1 MNCLKKYLCWGL
13 WLTLFC
19 SCNNISSETSGDI
32 DIAGAMHN
40 LSPIQ
45 LSEIA
50 DNIVYVPLETN
61 ESCLLTPHNR
71 VHVTEKYIIISHYSP
86 TKPAIRVYDRYTG
99 KYLHDIGYVSNDPWG
114 YASYSRRVNYW
125 VDEMAE
131 EVYCNNWDQ
140 SLQVYGFDGKHRRK
154 LSLYYDSINVIGW
167 SANSMSFLQ
176 DEITVYSEWRKQVP
190 RIVSFDKEG
199 NPLRAYT
206 IPTRLTQQTDK
217 SRGASSLF
225 RDSIYGSSTVFFNY
239 DYYDYHSSAN
249 CAFMASDAP
258 RTYTRNGNTYLK
270 ETFVDTIYTLQ
281 DGKKVPYLTF
291 NMGEYLWPYD
301 KRTEGGDDNRLCVL
315 YTLENDDLVYFT
327 CGQNIYDW
335 EYENKRFF
343 CGYYDKKKRSTRMM
357 RGVSF
362 EDDILHGPPFRIMGM
377 NQAGEFYTVVQP
389 GELLEMDT
397 EELSPQLRKL
407 QQSVAEDDNPIIAIA
422 Y

>member
-1 MNCLKKYLCWGL
+1 MIPMKGLNKYLCWGL
-13 WLTLFC
+13 LLTLFY

-32 DIAGAMHN
+32 DVAGAMHN
-40 LSPIQ
+40 LSPIR

-131 EVYCNNWDQ
+131 EVYCNNWDK

-154 LSLYYDSINVIGW
+154 LSLYYDSLQVIGW
-167 SANSMSFLQ
+167 CGNSMSFSQ
-176 DEITVYSEWRKQVP
+176 DTIIVYTEWAKQVP
-190 RIVSFDKEG
+190 RIVTFDKGG
-199 NPLRAYT
+199 NLLQSYSLPLRRMEDT
-206 IPTRLTQQTDK
+206 EK
-217 SRGASSLF
+217 SRTMLTVA
-225 RDSIYGSSTVFFNY
+225 RDSIFGSYTVYFHYEYF
-239 DYYDYHSSAN
+239 DSPH
-249 CAFMASDAP
+249 CVFMAGDAP

-281 DGKKVPYLTF
+281 DGKKEPYLTF

-301 KRTEGGDDNRLCVL
+301 KRTEGADDNRLCVL

-327 CGQNIYDW
+327 CGQNIYDI
-335 EYENKRFF
+335 ESENKRFF

-362 EDDILHGPPFRIMGM
+362 EDNILHGPPFRIMGM

-397 EELSPQLRKL
+397 EELSPQLKKL

>member
-1 MNCLKKYLCWGL
+1 MNCMNKYLCWGL

-32 DIAGAMHN
+32 DVAGAMHN
-40 LSPIQ
+40 LSPIR

-50 DNIVYVPLETN
+50 DNIVYVPLETS

-71 VHVTEKYIIISHYSP
+71 VHVTEEYIIISHYS
-86 TKPAIRVYDRYTG
+86 TKGEIRVFDRYTG

-114 YASYSRRVNYW
+114 YACYNRRVNYW
-125 VDEMAE
+125 VDEMAG

-167 SANSMSFLQ
+167 SVNSMSFLQ
-176 DEITVYSEWRKQVP
+176 NEITVYSEWRKQVP

-199 NPLRAYT
+199 NSLRAYT
-206 IPTRLTQQTDK
+206 MPTRRMEETGKNRGLTFLYK
-217 SRGASSLF
+217 
-225 RDSIYGSSTVFFNY
+225 DSIYASSTVFFDY
-239 DYYDYHSSAN
+239 DYYGSTN
-249 CAFMASDAP
+249 CAFMAGDAP

-281 DGKKVPYLTF
+281 DGKKEPYLTF

-301 KRTEGGDDNRLCVL
+301 KRTEGADDNRLCVL

-362 EDDILHGPPFRIMGM
+362 EDNILHGPPFRIMGM